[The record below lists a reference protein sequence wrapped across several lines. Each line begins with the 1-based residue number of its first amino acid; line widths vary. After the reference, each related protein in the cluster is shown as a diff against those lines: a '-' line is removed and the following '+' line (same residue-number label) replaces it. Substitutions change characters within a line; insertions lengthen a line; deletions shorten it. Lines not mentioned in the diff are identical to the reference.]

1 MKYANNLPAHHKL
14 VIEPGCQS
22 QAAKDITVEDFLQP
36 SVLQD
41 GQFGIFTDL
50 FQYTTIVDNGYPV
63 YCIGVSSA
71 AAEISF
77 APGEVYEVN
86 AASVIILRPGD
97 AMPSVERSGSLPGV
111 YVFFTNTFLHALGED
126 NFSVPDSFLL
136 GTAGP
141 VIPLKDNE
149 AVSIRTLFERIYQ
162 LITDLSTF
170 PKERIA
176 RHLVICLL
184 LETHSILSGYQRTG
198 QLPDKSQHLLYHRF
212 KQLVAMHAK
221 YERGILFYACR
232 LRVSQNYLYKII
244 KQVSAISP
252 KVMVNEQIIAEAK
265 KLLKQSCLS
274 VSEIADSLNF
284 PDLFVFSKFF
294 KKQTGM
300 SPSVYRKKSIL
311 MGLPIAFT
319 GHSENVEMF
328 QRS

>member
-1 MKYANNLPAHHKL
+1 MKYANNPSDHHNP
-14 VIEPGCQS
+14 VIGRGCQS
-22 QAAKDITVEDFLQP
+22 QAAKDITVEDFLPP
-36 SVLQD
+36 SILQD

-50 FQYTTIVDNGYPV
+50 FHYTTIVDNGFPV
-63 YCIGVSSA
+63 YCIGVSSSV
-71 AAEISF
+71 AEISF
-77 APGEVYEVN
+77 GPGEVYEVN
-86 AASVIILRPGD
+86 AVSAIIIRPGD
-97 AMPSVERSGSLPGV
+97 AIPSVERSGHLPGV
-111 YVFFTNTFLHALGED
+111 FVFFTNTFLHALGED
-126 NFSVPDSFLL
+126 NLSVPDSFLL

-149 AVSIRTLFERIYQ
+149 AVSIRILFERIFQ
-162 LITDLSTF
+162 LITNLSTF
-170 PKERIA
+170 PRERIA

-212 KQLVAMHAK
+212 KQLVVMHAK
-221 YERGILFYACR
+221 YERSILFYACR

-252 KVMVNEQIIAEAK
+252 KVIVNEQIIVEAK

-300 SPSVYRKKSIL
+300 SPSVFRKKYVL
-311 MGLPIAFT
+311 MGLPLALT
-319 GHSENVEMF
+319 GDSGNAEML
-328 QRS
+328 